1 MTGDCL
7 CLNLGIECWC
17 TRPGP
22 GGSGYAPH
30 GTAAAA
36 RRHYRRDGRGWAC
49 GPCRRAE
56 ARQRRDRPAAVRKA
70 PVPLR
75 PALPAPAVPEGARRV
90 LEMRHWAG
98 MTQRAL
104 AAGLGLERSAV
115 SRWESGRVEADTAVL
130 ARVAVVTGFP
140 AGGASGWEAAA

>member
-36 RRHYRRDGRGWAC
+36 RRHYRREGPGWQC
-49 GPCRRAE
+49 DPCRQAE
-56 ARQRRDRPAAVRKA
+56 RQFQKDRRLPARTP
-70 PVPLR
+70 PPLR
-75 PALPAPAVPEGARRV
+75 PADPALPEGARRV
-90 LEMRHWAG
+90 LEMRRWAG

-115 SRWESGRVEADTAVL
+115 SRWESGRCEAGPVVL
-130 ARVAVVTGFP
+130 GRVAAVTGFP
-140 AGGASGWEAAA
+140 AGGAAGWEAAA

>member
-1 MTGDCL
+1 VTGDCL

-36 RRHYRRDGRGWAC
+36 RRHYRREGPGWTC
-49 GPCRRAE
+49 DPCRRAE
-56 ARQRRDRPAAVRKA
+56 SRRWLDQPRRSRAR
-70 PVPLR
+70 VPLR
-75 PALPAPAVPEGARRV
+75 PATPAPAMPEGARRV

-98 MTQRAL
+98 MTQKAL

-115 SRWESGRVEADTAVL
+115 SRWESGRCEPGVVVL
-130 ARVAVVTGFP
+130 GRVAAVTGFP
-140 AGGASGWEAAA
+140 AGGAAGWEAAA

>member
-1 MTGDCL
+1 VNGDCL

-30 GTAAAA
+30 GTVAAA
-36 RRHYRRDGRGWAC
+36 RRHYRREGPGWTC

-56 ARQRRDRPAAVRKA
+56 SRRWQDQPRASRAR
-70 PVPLR
+70 VPLR
-75 PALPAPAVPEGARRV
+75 PATPAPALPEGARRV

-98 MTQRAL
+98 MTQKAL

-115 SRWESGRVEADTAVL
+115 SRWESGRVEPDTVVL
-130 ARVAVVTGFP
+130 ARVAAVTGFP
-140 AGGASGWEAAA
+140 AGGAPGWEAAA

>member
-1 MTGDCL
+1 VNGDCL

-36 RRHYRRDGRGWAC
+36 RRHYRREGPGWKC

-56 ARQRRDRPAAVRKA
+56 
-70 PVPLR
+70 
-75 PALPAPAVPEGARRV
+75 
-90 LEMRHWAG
+90 
-98 MTQRAL
+98 TQRAQDRWQAHLAQRAPEPAGDGRVIRDLRL
-104 AAGLGLERSAV
+104 AAGLSQRELADAAGISQQSLSSYET
-115 SRWESGRVEADTAVL
+115 GRHRPAAAVL
-130 ARVAVVTGFP
+130 AQVT
-140 AGGASGWEAAA
+140 AALTGELSRAA